1 VREVLALMLVA
12 ACGRFDFDGRA
23 HDAANNSDAMAR
35 DGNTAIGSDA
45 DVEPACLADY
55 AICDGFEGTDF
66 EPVWTVSSNATL
78 DATVAHRGVQSLHVH
93 TDAIAA
99 SDGVNLGVVESSTFG
114 DATEP
119 LYIRAFVRFGSIP
132 VDHMGVIEVSQ
143 TSAPAPNTDGVFE
156 TATGLVVYS
165 QFTNTSDDT
174 MLQPTLDAW
183 TCLVFEIIR
192 ASDNTGKLAL
202 TGDDGGELDSVQTDG
217 TPPLGELQ
225 LGIAFASSTD
235 SDFQPALDLWIDDV
249 IVANAPVSCAD

>member
-23 HDAANNSDAMAR
+23 HDAANNADAMAR
-35 DGNTAIGSDA
+35 DGTAIGSDA
-45 DVEPACLADY
+45 GVEPACLASY
-55 AICDGFEGTDF
+55 AICDGFEGSEL

-99 SDGVNLGVVESSTFG
+99 NDGVNLGVVESSTFG
-114 DATEP
+114 DAAAP
-119 LYIRAFVRFGSIP
+119 IYIRAFVRLGSIP

-143 TSAPAPNTDGVFE
+143 TATGAPNTDGVFE

-165 QFTNTSDDT
+165 QFTETSYET
-174 MLQPTLDAW
+174 MFQPALDAW

-192 ASDNTGKLAL
+192 AADSTGKLTL
-202 TGDDGGELDSVQTDG
+202 TGDDSGELDNVQTDG
-217 TPPLGELQ
+217 TPPLGALQ
-225 LGIAFASSTD
+225 LGIAFANSTD
-235 SDFQPALDLWIDDV
+235 TDFQPALDLWIDDV
-249 IVANAPVSCAD
+249 IVANALVSCTD